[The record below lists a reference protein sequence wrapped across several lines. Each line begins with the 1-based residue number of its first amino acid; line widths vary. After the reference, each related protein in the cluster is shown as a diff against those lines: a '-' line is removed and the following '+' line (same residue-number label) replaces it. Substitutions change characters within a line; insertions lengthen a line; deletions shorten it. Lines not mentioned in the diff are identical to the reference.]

1 MELFVCVCLAQE
13 LVGELP
19 SPAGWL
25 SGPFPVDEPVKKH
38 LHKSEETSEGNVN
51 AELNGTN

>member
-1 MELFVCVCLAQE
+1 MCVCVCLAQE
-13 LVGELP
+13 LVGERP

-25 SGPFPVDEPVKKH
+25 SGPFPVDKPVKKH